1 MTTAVSNLPHPRSLF
16 VTVVAWIFI
25 VLSAF
30 MIIGSACFGLMTILM
45 ESLAESEPGMTAWL
59 GVLQS
64 FVVMVLVIA
73 AAILALSIGLLRRS
87 RWARGAFIRMLAAS
101 IAFQMLLPI
110 VGVAW
115 FLSMTPEPPDQAKLL
130 VYGFLALWCAIGLA
144 IGLFWSVIDIW
155 LIRRLSAPDVGA
167 EFQPV
172 PG

>member
-1 MTTAVSNLPHPRSLF
+1 MTSAVSNLPHPRSLF

-30 MIIGSACFGLMTILM
+30 MIIGSACFGLVTILM

-59 GVLQS
+59 GVMQT
-64 FVVMVLVIA
+64 FAVMGLVIA

-87 RWARGAFIRMLAAS
+87 QWARGAFIRMLAAS
-101 IAFQMLLPI
+101 IAFQMLFPI

-115 FLSMTPEPPDQAKLL
+115 FLSMTEPPDQAK
-130 VYGFLALWCAIGLA
+130 VGYYGFLALWCAMGLA

-155 LIRRLSAPDVGA
+155 LIRRLSAPGVGA